1 LRSKYRFAAWR
12 SGGFLAQ
19 MFNRSTALEPTTKLS
34 YEALSPPLRQTAVGC
49 WCSVFRVCKPLSL
62 LCLAVVVFVVLG
74 RAIAYFLFSEGKE
87 IFFNSIFSAWER
99 WKLFCKLC
107 HVRGLVGLANVL
119 TPVRGLIVFALF
131 IN

>member
-1 LRSKYRFAAWR
+1 
-12 SGGFLAQ
+12 
-19 MFNRSTALEPTTKLS
+19 
-34 YEALSPPLRQTAVGC
+34 
-49 WCSVFRVCKPLSL
+49 

-74 RAIAYFLFSEGKE
+74 RAIAYFLFSEGEE

-107 HVRGLVGLANVL
+107 PVRGLVGLANVL